1 MMWDGIDQRRFPRVS
16 YRCRILVSKDGR
28 EEVIE
33 TTTENIGAGGI
44 CVSLEKEFKLFENVA
59 MEIFLGDQEEPV
71 SCSGTIVW
79 VVKRHPT
86 TAAEKAQYD
95 TGVEFRD
102 ISEEA
107 RQRVSRLVEDIL
119 KAKT

>member
-1 MMWDGIDQRRFPRVS
+1 MMWDGIDQRRFPRIS
-16 YRCRILVSKDGR
+16 YRCRILVFNAGR

-44 CVSLEKEFKLFENVA
+44 CVSLEKEFKLFEDVA
-59 MEIFLGDQEEPV
+59 MEIFLGDQGEPI
-71 SCSGTIVW
+71 SCKGTIVW

-86 TAAEKAQYD
+86 TSEEKAQYD

-102 ISEEA
+102 ISEED

-119 KAKT
+119 KTKT